1 MEKYQ
6 NGLVGAG
13 IGALIGFG
21 AQFLTNIWDTPCTG
35 WVFWAMIIIP
45 AITGAGTR
53 CDEERWVPAVLW
65 KIFYV
70 LLTCIALLAVHFI
83 VGLIIYAFT
92 AIGWFG
98 VAMVLF
104 LIALIGA
111 PVGGIII
118 FIIDR

>member
-1 MEKYQ
+1 MEEYQ

-21 AQFLTNIWDTPCTG
+21 AQFITNIWETPCTG

-45 AITGAGTR
+45 AITGAGAR
-53 CDEERWVPAVLW
+53 LDEERWVPAIFW

-70 LLTCIALLAVHFI
+70 LLTCIALLAAHFAI
-83 VGLIIYAFT
+83 SFIIYSFT
-92 AIGWFG
+92 AMGWAG
-98 VAMVLF
+98 AALVLF
-104 LIALIGA
+104 VVSLIGA